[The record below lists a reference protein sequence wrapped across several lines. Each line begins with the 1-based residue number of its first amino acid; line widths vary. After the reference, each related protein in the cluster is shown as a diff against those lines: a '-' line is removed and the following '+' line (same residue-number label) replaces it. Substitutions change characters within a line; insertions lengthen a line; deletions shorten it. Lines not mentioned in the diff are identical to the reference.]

1 MKSSLQETLNSL
13 QILFLLLLEIAS
25 IENDSQLLFY
35 VIFISISNNGI
46 ELILR

>member
-13 QILFLLLLEIAS
+13 QILFLLLLEIAN
-25 IENDSQLLFY
+25 IESDLQLLFY

-46 ELILR
+46 ELIFR